1 MKKLEK
7 LIHSEKKLLIPY
19 ITPDFPE
26 RGTTEILVKELQKLG
41 ILAIELGIPF
51 SDPLAD
57 GPTIQQS
64 SLKAIENGCT
74 LSRVLDLAGWISS
87 ETPLAVILMGYVNP
101 VLQYGTERFFK
112 EAAEKGVQ
120 GLIIPDIPQDEAEP
134 FVQLGRKFGIAMIF
148 LVAPTTRPERIRQ
161 IDQNSTL
168 FSYCVSMNG
177 ITGNQT
183 LNAEFL
189 KRTLASVDLNHP
201 KPYVVGFGLSTPQD
215 VRTVLSLAKGAVVG
229 SALIRAM
236 APFKDAEKAAEAG
249 TNFLKPLAG
258 VLNEF

>member
-1 MKKLEK
+1 MKKLEP

-19 ITPDFPE
+19 ITPDFPK
-26 RGTTEILVKELQKLG
+26 RGTTEILVKELDKLG
-41 ILAIELGIPF
+41 IRAIELGIPF

-74 LSRVLDLAGWISS
+74 LSRVLDLAGWISA
-87 ETPLAVILMGYVNP
+87 ETSLAVILMGYVNP
-101 VLQYGTERFFK
+101 VLQYGTERFFI
-112 EAAEKGVQ
+112 EASEKGVQ

-134 FVQLGRKFGIAMIF
+134 FVHLGKKYGIAMIF

-161 IDQNSTL
+161 INQNSTL

-183 LNAEFL
+183 LNPEFL
-189 KRTLASVDLNHP
+189 KRTLASVDQNHP

-215 VRTVLSLAKGAVVG
+215 IRTVLSLSKGAVVG

-236 APFKDAEKAAEAG
+236 APFDDAGKAAAAG
-249 TNFLKPLAG
+249 IDFLKPLTG